1 MDFSR
6 QFHIQAADTE
16 PLQLAWPQRNFP
28 LRIAATNI
36 RQPQDRAGPSEDPR
50 D

>member
-6 QFHIQAADTE
+6 KFHLQAADTKQ
-16 PLQLAWPQRNFP
+16 LQLAWPEQNFQ

-36 RQPQDRAGPSEDPR
+36 RQPQDRAGPAEDPR